1 VDCFAGMSTSL
12 ICFKHISLQIGRC
25 SGITRETSASC
36 LGHNAWVI
44 VVLQRSGA
52 MSPVPAFL
60 AIVPPKAEVNWLAD
74 SIAAREGPIHVAA
87 LIALVALFIIAWML
101 LTESPTEEPG
111 VKAAK

>member
-1 VDCFAGMSTSL
+1 
-12 ICFKHISLQIGRC
+12 
-25 SGITRETSASC
+25 
-36 LGHNAWVI
+36 
-44 VVLQRSGA
+44 

-87 LIALVALFIIAWML
+87 LIALVALFIIAWIL

-111 VKAAK
+111 MKAAK